1 MQDVF
6 ATTRRARIYELLVTQ
21 GEVRNSDLQGMFN
34 VSDMTIRRDVAA
46 LEAEGLLSRV
56 HGGAVPTT
64 LSPRE
69 QTFDAR
75 NVEGIAEKYAI
86 ARSAVNLLE
95 PGNHIYID
103 GSTTAAQFA
112 KLAKM
117 VHPLVIVTDS
127 IRVLMETTGV
137 EGIETVLLGGT
148 IQPDGNTLSGP
159 LTLMNVEYIHVQMS
173 FFSAS
178 AMNEHEIMNPGV
190 VGTETKRAILKRS
203 KRRILLAD
211 SSKWQKAGFFRL
223 CEWNDIDV
231 LVTDTGLPKDAE
243 QLIHSRGV
251 KVVRADFQIDSGSL
265 TKSS

>member
-1 MQDVF
+1 MQDAF

-21 GEVRNSDLQGMFN
+21 GEVRNSDLQERFN

-64 LSPRE
+64 LGPRE
-69 QTFDAR
+69 KTFDAR

-86 ARSAVNLLE
+86 ARRAVSLLE
-95 PGNHIYID
+95 PGKHIYID

-112 KLAKM
+112 KLAKL

-127 IRVLMETTGV
+127 LRVLMETTGV

-148 IQPDGNTLSGP
+148 LQPDGNTLSGP
-159 LTLMNVEYIHVQMS
+159 LTLMNVEHIRVQMS

-178 AMNEHEIMNPGV
+178 AMNPNEIMNPGV

-203 KRRILLAD
+203 ERRVLLAD
-211 SSKWQKAGFFRL
+211 SSKWLKAGFFRL
-223 CEWNDIDV
+223 CEWSDIDV
-231 LVTDTGLPKDAE
+231 LVTDKGLPEEAE
-243 QLIHSRGV
+243 QWIRSQGV
-251 KVVRADFQIDSGSL
+251 DVIKAES
-265 TKSS
+265 